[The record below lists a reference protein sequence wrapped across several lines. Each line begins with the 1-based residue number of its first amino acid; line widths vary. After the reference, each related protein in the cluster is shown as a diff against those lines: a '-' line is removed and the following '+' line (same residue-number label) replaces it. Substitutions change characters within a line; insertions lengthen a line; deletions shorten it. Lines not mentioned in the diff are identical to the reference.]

1 MSISKKFAAIVSA
14 AAVVAS
20 GFVAAAPA
28 SAETT
33 PAALTRLAAPIVERK
48 IDEVTKQVQY
58 RAGEMIQ
65 LSWGGSFNMAALAAN
80 IQAGDKMVIDPGVNV
95 ITGTAPT
102 NPRNN
107 VNLSYNMGQTMG
119 NSSTL
124 ETTFTDVPT
133 SIYANINYNATA
145 VTDVT
150 LTINPTFTVDGYT
163 FVEADFNN
171 FSSNASTGYFMT
183 GSRNNAPIVGREI
196 DDRIIFDVSDACVDL
211 TGLVEGDV
219 LEASYDLSDGTNQVG
234 VKNPMWSVRNEQG
247 MSQGAWGEEVTYTL
261 PAVQDGYRV
270 VFGGML
276 YVSPVEEGKTYTFN
290 GVKVVKQGTTTN
302 LLTHCKETKATGV
315 LTVTGSTVTGTLT
328 TTADTSGGMMGGGF
342 DIYACALYAVA
353 DTNFATV
360 VKSGSASRF
369 GMGGP
374 VANPT
379 CNIGNVPAGTYKMGI
394 RGISYNGIASEKI
407 LDGTVT
413 VTGSVTPPPAKKAPK
428 LPTVATKVKAGKT
441 LTIALHATKGTSK
454 TAANADG
461 LVTKVALTAASKGYC
476 SLTPVIKSKKITG
489 YTVKGLKVHAAKCA
503 VTLTVTGNASF
514 NSVTKTFKV
523 AVTK

>member
-1 MSISKKFAAIVSA
+1 LSISKKFAAIVSA

-80 IQAGDKMVIDPGVNV
+80 IQAGDKMVIDPGINV

-163 FVEADFNN
+163 FVAADFNN

-196 DDRIIFDVSDACVDL
+196 DDRIIFDVADACVDL

-247 MSQGAWGEEVTYTL
+247 MSQGAWGEEATYTL
-261 PAVQDGYRV
+261 PAVQAGYRV

-290 GVKVVKQGTTTN
+290 GVKVVKQGTTAN

-328 TTADTSGGMMGGGF
+328 TTADTAGGMMGGGF

-360 VKSGSASRF
+360 VKSGSASRY
-369 GMGGP
+369 GMNGP

-413 VTGSVTPPPAKKAPK
+413 VAGSVPVVVKKKTPRV
-428 LPTVATKVKAGKT
+428 PTIATKVKAGKT
-441 LTIALHATKGTSK
+441 FTIALHSTKGTAK
-454 TAANADG
+454 TAANLDG

-489 YTVKGLKVHAAKCA
+489 YTVKGLKVHAAKCTVA
-503 VTLTVTGNASF
+503 LSVTGNASY
-514 NSVTKTFKV
+514 NSLTKTVRVNVTK
-523 AVTK
+523 

>member
-1 MSISKKFAAIVSA
+1 M
-14 AAVVAS
+14 VAS
-20 GFVAAAPA
+20 GVFVAAPA
-28 SAETT
+28 QAETT
-33 PAALTRLAAPIVERK
+33 EAALTRLAAPIVERK
-48 IDEVTKQVQY
+48 IDPVTKEVKF
-58 RAGEMIQ
+58 RAGDMIQ

-80 IQAGDKMVIDPGVNV
+80 IQAGDKLVVDPGINV
-95 ITGTAPT
+95 VTGTAPT
-102 NPRNN
+102 NTRNY
-107 VNLSYNMGQTMG
+107 VNLSYQMGQTPG
-119 NSSTL
+119 NSNTL

-133 SIYANINYNATA
+133 SVYVNINYNGTA
-145 VTDVT
+145 VTDT
-150 LTINPTFTVDGYT
+150 TITINPTFTVDDYT

-171 FSSNASTGYFMT
+171 FDSNASTGYFMT

-196 DDRIIFDVSDACVDL
+196 DDRIIFDVADACVDL

-234 VKNPMWSVRNEQG
+234 NTNPMWSVRNADG
-247 MSQGAWGEEVTYTL
+247 MSQGAWGEEATYTL
-261 PAVQDGYRV
+261 PAVQEGYKL
-270 VFGGML
+270 VFGGMVN
-276 YVSPVEEGKTYTFN
+276 VSPVEEGKTYTFN
-290 GVKVVKQGTTTN
+290 GVKVVKQGTTAN

-369 GMGGP
+369 GMNGP
-374 VANPT
+374 VANPV
-379 CNIGNVPAGTYKMGI
+379 CNIANVPAGTYKMGI

-413 VTGSVTPPPAKKAPK
+413 VTGSVTPPVIKKKTPK

-514 NSVTKTFKV
+514 NSVTKTIKV